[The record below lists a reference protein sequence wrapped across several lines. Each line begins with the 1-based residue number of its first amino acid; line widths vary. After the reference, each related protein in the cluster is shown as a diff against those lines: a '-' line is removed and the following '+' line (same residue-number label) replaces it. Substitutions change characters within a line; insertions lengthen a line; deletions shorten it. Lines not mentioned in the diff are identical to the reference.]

1 VTARPSPHEV
11 GRSLLRQLPLLVGLV
26 VLWMFLWNQ
35 LTVLSLVSGVVVALL
50 VTRVFFLPPVE
61 LSGRFNLGWAVV
73 FLGRFLFDLVVASVE
88 VAWKAVRP
96 AGVRSNAIVAVQ
108 LHTRSDF
115 IMTLVAEAVS
125 LVPGSLV
132 VEADRERS
140 ILYMHALAVEDADGV
155 EEVRASVLGFEK
167 RIARALGSE
176 DDLRRIA
183 AGVPATDDATTD
195 RSSADVPVN
204 EKRKGVAS

>member
-1 VTARPSPHEV
+1 MTARPSAHEV

-35 LTVLSLVSGVVVALL
+35 LTVLSLVTGVLVALL

-61 LSGRFNLGWAVV
+61 LSGRFNLGWAFV
-73 FLGRFLFDLVVASVE
+73 FLGRFVFDLVVASVE

-96 AGVRSNAIVAVQ
+96 RGVTSNAIVAVQ

-115 IMTLVAEAVS
+115 VMTLVAEAVS

-140 ILYMHALAVEDADGV
+140 ILYMHALAIEDEVGV
-155 EEVRASVLGFEK
+155 EGVRRRVLGFEE
-167 RIARALGSE
+167 RIVRALGSV
-176 DDLRRIA
+176 DDVRRIA
-183 AGVPATDDATTD
+183 AGTPATEDAPTD
-195 RSSADVPVN
+195 RSGGGLPAN
-204 EKRKGVAS
+204 EKNKGVAS

>member
-1 VTARPSPHEV
+1 VTPRPSAHEV

-35 LTVLSLVSGVVVALL
+35 LTVLSAVTGVLVALL

-61 LSGRFNLGWAVV
+61 LSGRFNLGWALVFVV
-73 FLGRFLFDLVVASVE
+73 RFLADLVVASVE

-96 AGVRSNAIVAVQ
+96 RGVTSNAIVAVQ

-115 IMTLVAEAVS
+115 VMTLVAEAAS

-155 EEVRASVLGFEK
+155 ERVRASVLGFEK
-167 RIARALGSE
+167 RIARALGSA

-183 AGVPATDDATTD
+183 EGTPATEDPATDPREND
-195 RSSADVPVN
+195 RLVN
-204 EKRKGVAS
+204 EKDKGAAS

>member
-1 VTARPSPHEV
+1 MTPRPSAHEV

-35 LTVLSLVSGVVVALL
+35 LTVLSAVTGVLVALL

-61 LSGRFNLGWAVV
+61 LSGRFNLGWALVFVV
-73 FLGRFLFDLVVASVE
+73 RFLADLVVASVE

-96 AGVRSNAIVAVQ
+96 RGVTSNAIVAVQ

-115 IMTLVAEAVS
+115 VMTLVAEAAS

-155 EEVRASVLGFEK
+155 EQVRASVLGFEK
-167 RIARALGSE
+167 RIARALGSA

-183 AGVPATDDATTD
+183 EGTPATEDPATDPTAND
-195 RSSADVPVN
+195 RLVN
-204 EKRKGVAS
+204 EKDKGAAS

>member
-1 VTARPSPHEV
+1 VTARPSAHEV

-26 VLWMFLWNQ
+26 LLWMFLWNQ
-35 LTVLSLVSGVVVALL
+35 VTVLSFVTGVLVALL

-61 LSGRFNLGWAVV
+61 LSGRFHLGWAVV
-73 FLGRFLFDLVVASVE
+73 FLGRFVFDLVVASVE

-96 AGVRSNAIVAVQ
+96 RGVTSNAIVAVQ

-140 ILYMHALAVEDADGV
+140 ILYMHALAIEDEDGV
-155 EEVRASVLGFEK
+155 EGVRRRVLGFEQ
-167 RIARALGSE
+167 RIARALGSV

-183 AGVPATDDATTD
+183 DGTPATEDAPTD
-195 RSSADVPVN
+195 RSTGDLPVN
-204 EKRKGVAS
+204 EKNKGVAS

>member
-1 VTARPSPHEV
+1 VTARPTAHEV

-35 LTVLSLVSGVVVALL
+35 LTVLSFVTGVLVALL

-61 LSGRFNLGWAVV
+61 LSGRFNLGWALV
-73 FLGRFLFDLVVASVE
+73 FLGRFVFDLVVASVE

-96 AGVRSNAIVAVQ
+96 RGVQSNAIVAVQ

-125 LVPGSLV
+125 LVPGSIV

-155 EEVRASVLGFEK
+155 EEVRRSVLGFEG
-167 RIARALGSE
+167 RIARALGSV

-183 AGVPATDDATTD
+183 DGTPATEDAPTD
-195 RSSADVPVN
+195 RSGRDVPVN
-204 EKRKGVAS
+204 EKDKGVAS

>member
-183 AGVPATDDATTD
+183 AGVPATDDAPTD

>member
-1 VTARPSPHEV
+1 MTPRPSAHEI

-35 LTVLSLVSGVVVALL
+35 LTVLSAVTGVLVALL

-61 LSGRFNLGWAVV
+61 LSGRFDVRWALV
-73 FLGRFLFDLVVASVE
+73 FLGRFVFDLVVASVE

-96 AGVRSNAIVAVQ
+96 RGVRSNAIVAVQ

-115 IMTLVAEAVS
+115 VMTLVAEAAS

-140 ILYMHALAVEDADGV
+140 ILYMHALAVEDAEGV
-155 EEVRASVLGFEK
+155 EQVRASVLGFER
-167 RIARALGSE
+167 RIARALGSA

-183 AGVPATDDATTD
+183 EGTPATDDPATDTTTHG
-195 RSSADVPVN
+195 RAVN
-204 EKRKGVAS
+204 EKDKGAAS

>member
-26 VLWMFLWNQ
+26 VLWTFLWNQ

-155 EEVRASVLGFEK
+155 EEVRSSVLGFEK

-183 AGVPATDDATTD
+183 AGVPATDDAPTD
-195 RSSADVPVN
+195 RSAADVPVN

>member
-1 VTARPSPHEV
+1 VTARPTAHEV

-26 VLWMFLWNQ
+26 VLWMFLWNE
-35 LTVLSLVSGVVVALL
+35 LTVLSFVSGVLVALL

-61 LSGRFNLGWAVV
+61 LSGRFDLRWALV
-73 FLGRFLFDLVVASVE
+73 FLVRFVVDIVVASVE

-96 AGVRSNAIVAVQ
+96 RGVTSNAIVAVQ

-115 IMTLVAEAVS
+115 IMTLVAEAAS

-140 ILYMHALAVEDADGV
+140 ILYMHALAVEDAAGV
-155 EEVRASVLGFEK
+155 EEVRRSVLGFEK
-167 RIARALGSE
+167 RIARALGSA

-183 AGVPATDDATTD
+183 DGTPASDDAPTD
-195 RSSADVPVN
+195 RDSGRVAVN
-204 EKRKGVAS
+204 EKDKGVAS

>member
-1 VTARPSPHEV
+1 VTPRPSAHEV

-35 LTVLSLVSGVVVALL
+35 FTVLSAVSGVLVALL

-61 LSGRFNLGWAVV
+61 LSGRFNLGWALVFVV
-73 FLGRFLFDLVVASVE
+73 RFLADLVVASVE

-96 AGVRSNAIVAVQ
+96 RGVTSNAIVAVQ

-115 IMTLVAEAVS
+115 VMTLVAEAAS

-155 EEVRASVLGFEK
+155 EQVRASVLGFEK
-167 RIARALGSE
+167 RIARALGSA

-183 AGVPATDDATTD
+183 EGTPATEDPATDPTAKD
-195 RSSADVPVN
+195 RLVN
-204 EKRKGVAS
+204 EKDKGAAS

>member
-1 VTARPSPHEV
+1 VTPRPSAHEV

-35 LTVLSLVSGVVVALL
+35 LTVLSAVSGVLVALL

-61 LSGRFNLGWAVV
+61 LSGRFNLGWALV
-73 FLGRFLFDLVVASVE
+73 FVGRFLVDLVVASVD

-96 AGVRSNAIVAVQ
+96 RGVTSNAIVAVQ

-115 IMTLVAEAVS
+115 VMTLVAEAAS

-155 EEVRASVLGFEK
+155 ERVRASVLGFEE
-167 RIARALGSE
+167 RIARALGSV

-183 AGVPATDDATTD
+183 QGTPATEDPAADGAGPGR
-195 RSSADVPVN
+195 RSTGHDERA
-204 EKRKGVAS
+204 AS

>member
-1 VTARPSPHEV
+1 VTTRPSAHEV

-26 VLWMFLWNQ
+26 LLWMFLWNQ
-35 LTVLSLVSGVVVALL
+35 VTVLSFVTGVLVALL

-61 LSGRFNLGWAVV
+61 LSGRFHLGWAVV
-73 FLGRFLFDLVVASVE
+73 FLGRFVFDLVVASVE

-96 AGVRSNAIVAVQ
+96 RGVTSNAIVAVQ

-140 ILYMHALAVEDADGV
+140 ILYMHALAIEDEDGV
-155 EEVRASVLGFEK
+155 EGVRRRVLGFEQ
-167 RIARALGSE
+167 RIARALGSV

-183 AGVPATDDATTD
+183 DGTPATEDAPTD
-195 RSSADVPVN
+195 RSSDDLPVN
-204 EKRKGVAS
+204 EKNKGVAS

>member
-1 VTARPSPHEV
+1 MTARPSPHEV

>member
-1 VTARPSPHEV
+1 VTARPSAHEV

-26 VLWMFLWNQ
+26 LLWMFLWNQ
-35 LTVLSLVSGVVVALL
+35 VTVLSFVTGVLVALL

-61 LSGRFNLGWAVV
+61 LSGRFHLGWAVV
-73 FLGRFLFDLVVASVE
+73 FLGRFVFDLVVASVE

-96 AGVRSNAIVAVQ
+96 RGVTSNAIVAVQ

-140 ILYMHALAVEDADGV
+140 ILYMHALAIEDEDGV
-155 EEVRASVLGFEK
+155 EGVRRRVLGFEQ
-167 RIARALGSE
+167 RIARALGSV

-183 AGVPATDDATTD
+183 DGTPATEDAPTD
-195 RSSADVPVN
+195 RSSDDLPVN
-204 EKRKGVAS
+204 EKNKGVAS

>member
-1 VTARPSPHEV
+1 VTTRPSAHEV
-11 GRSLLRQLPLLVGLV
+11 GRSLLRQLPLLVGLIL
-26 VLWMFLWNQ
+26 LWMFLWNQ
-35 LTVLSLVSGVVVALL
+35 VTVLSFVTGVLVALL

-61 LSGRFNLGWAVV
+61 LSGRFHLGWAVV
-73 FLGRFLFDLVVASVE
+73 FLGRFVFDLVVASVE

-96 AGVRSNAIVAVQ
+96 RGVTSNAIVAVQ

-140 ILYMHALAVEDADGV
+140 ILYMHALAIEDEDGV
-155 EEVRASVLGFEK
+155 EGVRRRVLGFEQ
-167 RIARALGSE
+167 RIARALGSV

-183 AGVPATDDATTD
+183 DGTPATEDAPTD
-195 RSSADVPVN
+195 RSSGDLPVN
-204 EKRKGVAS
+204 EKNKGVAS

>member
-1 VTARPSPHEV
+1 VTARPSAHEV

-26 VLWMFLWNQ
+26 LLWMFLWNQ
-35 LTVLSLVSGVVVALL
+35 VTVLSFVTGVLVALL

-61 LSGRFNLGWAVV
+61 LSGRFHLGWAVV
-73 FLGRFLFDLVVASVE
+73 FLGRFVFDLVVASVE

-96 AGVRSNAIVAVQ
+96 RGVTSNAIVAVQ

-140 ILYMHALAVEDADGV
+140 ILYMHALAIEDEDGV
-155 EEVRASVLGFEK
+155 EGVRRRVLGFEQ
-167 RIARALGSE
+167 RIARALGSV

-183 AGVPATDDATTD
+183 DGTPATEDAPTD
-195 RSSADVPVN
+195 RSSGDLPVN
-204 EKRKGVAS
+204 EKNKGVAS